1 MFPSSTPLQG
11 GTGISLNPT
20 PPPKSVPS
28 KLQVQGPSP
37 MSLLEPVYTAPSAP
51 SGYSAPA
58 YSGGGGG
65 GGASA
70 AAYVAPP
77 PDPYARWGGKANYDR
92 LNANYD
98 EQINNVYGSSRDAAG
113 NYARGYDANIQDFLD
128 SLHTG
133 QRNINERGIQN
144 ELAKKQGSM
153 SIMDMISRGIRSGG
167 VMLANMNASDSSA
180 AELLAKAYGNLGQR
194 ELGKVGN
201 QYDLENR
208 NIGMAQDDF
217 NTNRAS
223 GLRKL
228 DVGKNDAINSIVTD
242 ARNKLAQ
249 LDADMA
255 NASLPDKIDIE
266 QRKNDIKG
274 QVLNTLSQ
282 YDQKLASG
290 ASAVNPSSTD
300 DRRRTATELANS
312 GVAATNPFDVTTQ
325 IPTQLQNTGPFS
337 GTMPLFTLPRRK
349 ET

>member
-1 MFPSSTPLQG
+1 MM
-11 GTGISLNPT
+11 
-20 PPPKSVPS
+20 S
-28 KLQVQGPSP
+28 KL
-37 MSLLEPVYTAPSAP
+37 
-51 SGYSAPA
+51 
-58 YSGGGGG
+58 
-65 GGASA
+65 
-70 AAYVAPP
+70 
-77 PDPYARWGGKANYDR
+77 
-92 LNANYD
+92 
-98 EQINNVYGSSRDAAG
+98 
-113 NYARGYDANIQDFLD
+113 
-128 SLHTG
+128 
-133 QRNINERGIQN
+133 
-144 ELAKKQGSM
+144 
-153 SIMDMISRGIRSGG
+153 IMFMALPGMPL
-167 VMLANMNASDSSA
+167 VTTP
-180 AELLAKAYGNLGQR
+180 
-194 ELGKVGN
+194 
-201 QYDLENR
+201 ENR